1 MHQPTLAVLSVFV
14 NLLPTNGA
22 FCLILANVIIELALL
37 CSSFVNAPLLESFKE
52 AIPKFVI
59 QSCYLRQARSWER
72 NFGTG
77 SYGFFLL
84 AYRPEGARAGVHNPG
99 DLPQSLV
106 VAG

>member
-77 SYGFFLL
+77 SYLKL
-84 AYRPEGARAGVHNPG
+84 I
-99 DLPQSLV
+99 PQSGL
-106 VAG
+106 